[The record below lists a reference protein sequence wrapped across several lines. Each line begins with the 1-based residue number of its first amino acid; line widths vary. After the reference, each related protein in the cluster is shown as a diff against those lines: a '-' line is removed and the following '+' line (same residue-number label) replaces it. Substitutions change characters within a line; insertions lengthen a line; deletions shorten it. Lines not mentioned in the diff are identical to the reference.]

1 MRRRSTF
8 LAGWIALILLIAV
21 QVGFPASAQASP
33 ADNSAAA
40 KTKTATPIKH
50 FVTLMQENHSFDN
63 YFGTYPGADGISQG
77 TCMPVKPDRKR
88 GRCVEPFRVAGRP
101 IVDLG
106 HTVDIHKAQYANGK
120 MNGFISAFSGQ
131 RSVGD
136 LAMGHYDDRDIPY
149 YWNVADNYVLFDRA
163 FTSAAGG
170 SVWNHFYWATGSP
183 GNTKADSLLTK
194 GFDQVPTIFDR
205 LQAAGVDWKF
215 YIQNYDPTVSF
226 RNPGSG
232 DRASQVIWAPVL
244 NYNRFLD
251 NPELRSHIV
260 PMEQYFTDLR
270 NNQLPAVSYL
280 VPAGTSEH
288 PPGSIQAGSR
298 FVRGLVNGLMAS
310 SAWDSSAFM
319 WTYDD
324 WGGWYDHVK
333 PPNVDQYGYGFRAPA
348 LLVSPYAKEGEVNHT
363 TIDFTSQLKFI
374 ENNWGLKPL
383 AKRDAAAN
391 DITSAFDFA
400 RPPREAIV
408 LSEQRNVPKPP
419 PPTTGIVYTLYGL
432 ALVVPGLILGLSRLL
447 PRLRMRVL
455 RRGAL

>member
-1 MRRRSTF
+1 MTRRSRL
-8 LAGWIALILLIAV
+8 LAVWTALGLLLALQI
-21 QVGFPASAQASP
+21 GLPASAQASP
-33 ADNSAAA
+33 TDTSAAA

-63 YFGTYPGADGISQG
+63 YFGTYPGADGFPKG

-88 GRCVEPFRVAGRP
+88 GRCVEPFRVTGRP

-106 HTVDIHKAQYANGK
+106 HTGQIHKAQYANGK
-120 MNGFISAFSGQ
+120 MNGFISAFAGQ
-131 RSVGD
+131 RGASI
-136 LAMGHYDDRDIPY
+136 LPMGYYDDRDLPY
-149 YWNVADNYVLFDRA
+149 YWNIADNYVLFDRA

-170 SVWNHFYWATGSP
+170 SVWNHFYWVSGAP
-183 GNTKADSLLTK
+183 GNTKADALLTT
-194 GFDQVPTIFDR
+194 GFDHVPTIFDR

-215 YIQNYDPTVSF
+215 YIQNYDPSVSF

-232 DRASQVIWAPVL
+232 DRASQIIWAPIL

-251 NPELRSHIV
+251 DPELRSHIV

-280 VPAGTSEH
+280 VPSGASEH

-298 FVRGLVNGLMAS
+298 FVRGLVNALMAS

-333 PPNVDQYGYGFRAPA
+333 PPRVDGYGYGFRAPA
-348 LLVSPYAKEGEVNHT
+348 LLVSPYAKKGEVNHT

-374 ENNWGLKPL
+374 ENNWRVKPL
-383 AKRDAAAN
+383 TKRDSAAN
-391 DITSAFDFA
+391 DISSAFNFA
-400 RPPREAIV
+400 APPREAIV
-408 LSEQRNVPKPP
+408 LSEQRHVLKPP
-419 PPTTGIVYTLYGL
+419 QPATGIVYTLYGAAL
-432 ALVVPGLILGLSRLL
+432 AVPGLVLGWSWLL
-447 PRLRMRVL
+447 PRLRWRGL
-455 RRGAL
+455 RRGKL